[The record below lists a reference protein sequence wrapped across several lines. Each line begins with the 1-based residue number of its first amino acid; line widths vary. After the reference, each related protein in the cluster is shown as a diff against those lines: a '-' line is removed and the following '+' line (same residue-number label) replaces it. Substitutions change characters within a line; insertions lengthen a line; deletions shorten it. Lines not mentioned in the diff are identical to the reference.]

1 MFKFNVINI
10 KVALSPS
17 EKFDF
22 VCFCESPLKMM
33 KNAICFIS
41 EALFVLE
48 VFTFLFRIF
57 GYLEK
62 RLDKKDIV
70 NFKIYDFTDWTTN
83 NCNTSVITQYLK
95 KYFSIFIEKS
105 CTKYGREA
113 RARLFYIKK

>member
-33 KNAICFIS
+33 KNTICFIS

-62 RLDKKDIV
+62 RLDKKDIS
-70 NFKIYDFTDWTTN
+70 KFT
-83 NCNTSVITQYLK
+83 TSQTGQQITAIQVLLPNISKSISQFLLK
-95 KYFSIFIEKS
+95 NHAQNMAEKLVPDSFI
-105 CTKYGREA
+105 
-113 RARLFYIKK
+113 

>member
-1 MFKFNVINI
+1 
-10 KVALSPS
+10 
-17 EKFDF
+17 
-22 VCFCESPLKMM
+22 MM
-33 KNAICFIS
+33 KNAIYFIS
-41 EALFVLE
+41 EALLVVE

-95 KYFSIFIEKS
+95 KYFSI
-105 CTKYGREA
+105 
-113 RARLFYIKK
+113 L

>member
-10 KVALSPS
+10 KVAFSPS
-17 EKFDF
+17 EKIDF

-33 KNAICFIS
+33 KMLFIS

-62 RLDKKDIV
+62 RLDKKDI

-83 NCNTSVITQYLK
+83 NCNASVITQYLK
-95 KYFSIFIEKS
+95 KYFSI
-105 CTKYGREA
+105 
-113 RARLFYIKK
+113 L